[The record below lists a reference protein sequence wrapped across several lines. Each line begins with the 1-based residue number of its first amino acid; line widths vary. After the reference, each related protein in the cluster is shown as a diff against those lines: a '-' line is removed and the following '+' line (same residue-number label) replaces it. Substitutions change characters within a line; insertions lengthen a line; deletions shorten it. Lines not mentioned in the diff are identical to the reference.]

1 MSHLFCKSLVPD
13 MFRINGLM
21 ENREREEKNSN
32 KERWESHAQNKVHV
46 APPGYGGYGS
56 SSQWV
61 LKHVRRLS
69 GLILFG
75 SVAPEVSDSVNVE
88 HGEIS
93 C

>member
-1 MSHLFCKSLVPD
+1 
-13 MFRINGLM
+13 M
-21 ENREREEKNSN
+21 ENRERENSN
-32 KERWESHAQNKVHV
+32 KERWENHAQNKVHV
-46 APPGYGGYGS
+46 APPGYGS

-69 GLILFG
+69 GLILIC